1 MIGYVIGDSDM
12 ITGFRLVGVEGTE
25 VSTDDEAIQALHK
38 ALARSDIGVIIIS
51 ESFANGPSM
60 RDEVDKL
67 RQERITPL
75 IVQIPGSKGTSN
87 KTQLSD
93 IVSKILG
100 IKI

>member
-1 MIGYVIGDSDM
+1 MIGYVIGDNDM

-25 VSTDDEAIQALHK
+25 VSTDDEAVQALQK
-38 ALARSDIGVIIIS
+38 VRARSDVGLIIIS
-51 ESFANGPSM
+51 ESFSNGPLM
-60 RDEVDKL
+60 REEVDKF

-75 IVQIPGSKGTSN
+75 IVQIPGSKGPAN
-87 KTQLSD
+87 KMQLSD

>member
-1 MIGYVIGDSDM
+1 MIGYVIGDNDM

-38 ALARSDIGVIIIS
+38 TLAQSDIGVIIIS
-51 ESFANGPSM
+51 ESFANSPSM
-60 RDEVDKL
+60 REEVDKL
-67 RQERITPL
+67 RQERITPI

>member
-12 ITGFRLVGVEGTE
+12 ITGFRLVGVEGME
-25 VSTDDEAIQALHK
+25 VSDAKDAVDALHK
-38 ALARSDIGVIIIS
+38 TLARSDVGVIIVS
-51 ESFANGPSM
+51 QSFSAAPSL
-60 RDEVDKL
+60 RAEIDKV

-75 IVQIPGSKGTSN
+75 IVELPGSKGTAN